1 MSRFSK
7 LTIICTGLLV
17 GCLSGCRSSDHP
29 APQEVRVGTYN
40 IRLGT
45 GDRGTPNAW
54 EARRQDLAAFIRKLD
69 LDAFGLQEVRP
80 EQAAYLREQ
89 LPEYAFVGEHRG
101 ADRKSDE
108 ASPVFYRKDRFEAL
122 KSGTFWLSETPD
134 VPGRKGWG
142 AACPRV
148 CSWMWLKDRRS
159 GRTFCFANT
168 HTDHVSA
175 LARKEGMLLIIQ
187 RMKEFGG
194 GAPIVFTGDHNCR
207 ENEEPAQAVSKI
219 LSNAL
224 FVTETPPIGPWRTFT
239 GWNYRAN
246 EVSSA
251 EALKLPVAMRNAR
264 TGSPDC
270 GPRIDYIYVTPGVR
284 VKDYA
289 THADTRPGTT
299 LYPSDHF
306 PVTATIEL

>member
-1 MSRFSK
+1 MVIVGIVSNGGIGTIAGLIHIPSMIITFGGAIFAVLITSESFADFKDGLHSFRIAFSK
-7 LTIICTGLLV
+7 
-17 GCLSGCRSSDHP
+17 
-29 APQEVRVGTYN
+29 EN
-40 IRLGT
+40 
-45 GDRGTPNAW
+45 
-54 EARRQDLAAFIRKLD
+54 QDLDEIGD
-69 LDAFGLQEVRP
+69 VI
-80 EQAAYLREQ
+80 YQ
-89 LPEYAFVGEHRG
+89 L
-101 ADRKSDE
+101 
-108 ASPVFYRKDRFEAL
+108 AL
-122 KSGTFWLSETPD
+122 
-134 VPGRKGWG
+134 V
-142 AACPRV
+142 
-148 CSWMWLKDRRS
+148 
-159 GRTFCFANT
+159 
-168 HTDHVSA
+168 
-175 LARKEGMLLIIQ
+175 ARKEGMLLIIQ
-187 RMKEFGG
+187 RMKAFGG

-224 FVTETPPIGPWRTFT
+224 FVTETPPTGPWRTFT

>member
-1 MSRFSK
+1 MTPKILKSV
-7 LTIICTGLLV
+7 LVCLALVAEGLAGTTG
-17 GCLSGCRSSDHP
+17 
-29 APQEVRVGTYN
+29 QTVRVGTYN
-40 IRLGT
+40 IRLSL
-45 GDRGTPNAW
+45 GDKNTPNAW
-54 EARRQDLAAFIRKLD
+54 EARKGDLAALIRKLD

-80 EQAAYLREQ
+80 DQAAYLREQ
-89 LPEYAFVGEHRG
+89 LPDYAFVGEHRG
-101 ADRKSDE
+101 ADRISDE
-108 ASPVFYRKDRFEAL
+108 ASPVFYRKSRFEAL

-148 CSWMWLKDRRS
+148 CSWMWLKDRRT

-175 LARKEGMLLIIQ
+175 LARKEGMLLIIR
-187 RMKEFGG
+187 RMADFGG
-194 GAPIVFTGDHNCR
+194 GAPIVFTGDHNCC

-224 FVTETPPIGPWRTFT
+224 YKTETPPTGSWRTFS
-239 GWNYRAN
+239 GWSYRTN
-246 EVSSA
+246 EVSTADALARSVEQRNADA
-251 EALKLPVAMRNAR
+251 EA
-264 TGSPDC
+264 
-270 GPRIDYIYVTPGVR
+270 PRIDYIYVSPGVR

-289 THADTRPGTT
+289 THNDVRPGTT

-306 PVTATIEL
+306 PVTATLEF